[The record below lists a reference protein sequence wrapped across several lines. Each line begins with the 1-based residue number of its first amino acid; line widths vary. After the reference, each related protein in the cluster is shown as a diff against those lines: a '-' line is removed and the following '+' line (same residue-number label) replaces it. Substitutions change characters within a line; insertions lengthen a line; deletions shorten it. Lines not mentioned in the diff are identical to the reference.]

1 MGIKIGAYLILGTL
15 NVLLLV
21 LVGYIASTEP
31 GIFRFQDVVFLGIA
45 FIAVF
50 LEMFTTY
57 RIIKLLNKRISEP
70 AHKLKIAL
78 EEYYRS
84 GEMAINAEE
93 YPREYEQP
101 VELINRLIN
110 TVENFK
116 IQNKGI
122 KERENETIV
131 GLEKELRIQKE
142 ATLKVLQEID
152 EEKEVSQANAQEL
165 KKFQLAVE
173 EASDHILITDSEGLI
188 LYTNPAGEQLTGY
201 TIDEMI
207 GSHAGMSWGEKVN
220 EDEYRELWDIL
231 KGGKRMFAGEITNM
245 RKDGSTYVAQLTI
258 TPIFDEDDP
267 SKVIFFVSIQRDI
280 TKAKEIDR
288 MKTEFISLASHQLRA
303 PLAAVRWNL
312 ETLRDGIAG
321 ELNSEQMEFTKEA
334 YDSTTRMVDLV
345 NGLLNVS
352 RMESGR
358 LVIEPQPTN
367 IEELVDTVV
376 KEVRVLANEKG
387 QSISVFIDDRI
398 PIINLDPKL
407 IRNVYLNFL
416 TNAIKYTPNSGII
429 KVNVQLNREEII
441 SSVSD
446 NGYGIPQKDQDKI
459 FKKFFRADN
468 IRKHD
473 TDGTGLGLYL
483 VKSVVEASNGKVW
496 FESQEDK
503 GTTFYFTLPLAGM
516 KAKEGEVSLEG

>member
-288 MKTEFISLASHQLRA
+288 MKTEFISLAS
-303 PLAAVRWNL
+303 
-312 ETLRDGIAG
+312 
-321 ELNSEQMEFTKEA
+321 
-334 YDSTTRMVDLV
+334 
-345 NGLLNVS
+345 
-352 RMESGR
+352 
-358 LVIEPQPTN
+358 
-367 IEELVDTVV
+367 
-376 KEVRVLANEKG
+376 
-387 QSISVFIDDRI
+387 
-398 PIINLDPKL
+398 
-407 IRNVYLNFL
+407 
-416 TNAIKYTPNSGII
+416 
-429 KVNVQLNREEII
+429 
-441 SSVSD
+441 
-446 NGYGIPQKDQDKI
+446 
-459 FKKFFRADN
+459 
-468 IRKHD
+468 
-473 TDGTGLGLYL
+473 
-483 VKSVVEASNGKVW
+483 
-496 FESQEDK
+496 
-503 GTTFYFTLPLAGM
+503 
-516 KAKEGEVSLEG
+516 